1 MKKLLTLAIALI
13 LFTACSS
20 DDSPAP
26 TKETAVRLKKIIST
40 NEDGE
45 IITSNYN
52 YTNTKLTSVISTDG
66 SSSIYTY
73 TGDLNTGMEDYVNY
87 TLRYSYAYE
96 YTDSNKIATK
106 TMLVHNVYPKFAQ
119 KDVYTYNENGTITIR
134 SYTGDFESQTQLSQT
149 TIVSY
154 PDATT
159 IQYQSNGGTKVIYTY
174 DGKNHP
180 LKNVLET
187 DMYAQN
193 LLTVTDVT
201 FKEPVTYVNNTYIY
215 NSKDFPINSTE
226 KVYQAGIYKT
236 IKRQFFYE

>member
-73 TGDLNTGMEDYVNY
+73 TGDLNTGLEDYVNY

-134 SYTGDFESQTQLSQT
+134 SYTGDFESQTQLSQI

>member
-1 MKKLLTLAIALI
+1 MKKFFSFVIALTLL
-13 LFTACSS
+13 TACSS
-20 DDSPAP
+20 DDKPSSPE
-26 TKETAVRLKKIIST
+26 ETALSLKKIIST
-40 NEDGE
+40 NENGE
-45 IITSNYN
+45 VITSAYN
-52 YTNTKLTSVISTDG
+52 YTGTKLTSVISTDG

-73 TGDLNTGMEDYVNY
+73 TGDQNTGLEDYVNY

-96 YTDSNKIATK
+96 YTDNNKIATK

-201 FKEPVTYVNNTYIY
+201 FKEPVTYVENSYIY

-236 IKRQFFYE
+236 TKRQFFYE

>member
-1 MKKLLTLAIALI
+1 MKKLLTLAVALI

-73 TGDLNTGMEDYVNY
+73 TGDLNTGLEDYVNY
-87 TLRYSYAYE
+87 ILRYSYAYE

-149 TIVSY
+149 TLVSY
-154 PDATT
+154 PDVTT

-201 FKEPVTYVNNTYIY
+201 FREPETYVNNTYIY